1 MPRTSVAYRIAATI
15 GVPLVPLVART
26 GGRRHAHADRLD
38 APEDLRDWA
47 QTHRDAARP
56 LAWFHAASVG
66 EGLQA
71 LAVMNAFRQMV
82 PEAQVI
88 YTHYSPSAEE
98 FAATTGADWH
108 GYLCYDRRSDV
119 EQMLAAAAPDLL
131 VFAKL
136 DLWPELAT
144 RASAAGAAVAMVA
157 ASVSPDS
164 GRLRWPSRVFARP
177 GYTVLDRVAANSAE
191 DAERLVIL
199 GAPGDR
205 ITVTGDPRVD
215 SVIDRV
221 DRTPAD
227 DPLRRIAEA
236 ERTLVAGSTWLQ
248 DEEVVL
254 AAFRRVR
261 DAHPRATLIIAPHQP
276 TRENLHRIARRAAEL
291 GLPETVRLSTMRGP
305 GEHPLIVIDTVGVL
319 ARAYASGSIAYVG
332 GGFGLKG
339 IHSILEPAAWHR
351 PVIIGRHDRGSRDAA
366 MLDAAGALTRLT
378 ASDPA
383 AQLTARW
390 LSWLD
395 DPAAAHA
402 AGEAA
407 RRALE
412 GDRGAA
418 QRSADLLVPLLRRKS
433 GG

>member
-26 GGRRHAHADRLD
+26 ERARRAHPDRLD
-38 APEDLRDWA
+38 APADLRDWA
-47 QTHRDAARP
+47 RTNRDAARP
-56 LAWFHAASVG
+56 LAWFHAPSVG

-71 LAVMNAFRQMV
+71 LAVMNAFRRIV
-82 PEAQVI
+82 PDAQII

-108 GYLCYDRRSDV
+108 GYLCYDRASDV
-119 EQMLAAAAPDLL
+119 TRMLAAATPDLL

-144 RASAAGAAVAMVA
+144 RASTAGTAIAMVA
-157 ASVSPDS
+157 ASVTADS
-164 GRLRWPSRVFARP
+164 GRLRWPSRVFTRP
-177 GYTVLDRVAANSAE
+177 GYASLDRVAANSAE
-191 DAERLVIL
+191 DAERLVVL
-199 GAPGDR
+199 GAPRDR

-227 DPLRRIAEA
+227 DPLRAIAA
-236 ERTLVAGSTWLQ
+236 PERTLVAGSTWPE
-248 DEEVVL
+248 DEEIVL

-261 DAHPRATLIIAPHQP
+261 ELHPDATLIIAPHQP
-276 TRENLHRIARRAAEL
+276 TPENLDGLARRAAAL
-291 GLPETVRLSTMRGP
+291 GLPEPVPLSTMRGA
-305 GEHPLIVIDTVGVL
+305 GQHPLIVIDSVGVL

-339 IHSILEPAAWHR
+339 IHSILEPSAWHR
-351 PVIIGRHDRGSRDAA
+351 PVIIGPNDRSSRDAA
-366 MLDAAGALTRLT
+366 MLDAAGGLTRLT
-378 ASDPA
+378 ASDPT
-383 AQLTARW
+383 AQLTASW
-390 LSWLD
+390 TSWLN
-395 DPAAAHA
+395 DPAAARA

-407 RRALE
+407 RRALD

-418 QRSADLLVPLLRRKS
+418 QRSAELLVPLLRRTTRA
-433 GG
+433 